1 MGFASPVLAQQT
13 SASIT
18 LNKTEILIG
27 DQAMIRLSVSAQPGT
42 PLAILTHTLEAAQG
56 LEILQRSAVDTVSRD
71 PLLVLEQRFLITAFD
86 SGEYRIP
93 PLILVAGT
101 SADSIATNEL
111 MLTVKSL
118 PVTKEAELQP
128 IKDIVLEK
136 AKLEDFLPYIFLVL
150 LLVGAAV
157 AFWAYRRRVQ
167 NKPVIP
173 PAPPLTPY
181 EQAIQKL
188 EALAKT
194 GYHSTQPL
202 KPFYSELTYILREYL
217 EHQFHWP
224 ALESTTR
231 EIERELAKRF
241 SDQQTYAGLV
251 YMLRQAD
258 LIKFA
263 KASPAV
269 DQQADL
275 GLVRSFVE
283 ATNPHNENEA

>member
-1 MGFASPVLAQQT
+1 MGFASPGLAQQT
-13 SASIT
+13 SAAIT

-27 DQAMIRLSVSAQPGT
+27 DQAMIRLSVSTQPGT
-42 PLAILTHTLEAAQG
+42 SLAILTEPLEKAQG

-93 PLILVAGT
+93 PIILVSAA
-101 SADSIATNEL
+101 ADSIATNEL

-118 PVTKEAELQP
+118 PVTQEAELQP
-128 IKDIVLEK
+128 IKDILVEK
-136 AKLEDFLPYIFLVL
+136 ANLEDFLPYILLVL
-150 LLVGAAV
+150 LIIGLVV
-157 AFWAYRRRVQ
+157 AFWAYRHRVQ
-167 NKPVIP
+167 NKQVIP

-188 EALAKT
+188 DALAQS
-194 GYHSTQPL
+194 GYSSTQPL

-217 EHQFHWP
+217 ENQFHWP

-251 YMLRQAD
+251 HLLRQAD

-263 KASPAV
+263 KASPQV
-269 DQQADL
+269 NQQADL
-275 GLVRSFVE
+275 NLVRSFVE
-283 ATNPHNENEA
+283 ATHPHNENEA